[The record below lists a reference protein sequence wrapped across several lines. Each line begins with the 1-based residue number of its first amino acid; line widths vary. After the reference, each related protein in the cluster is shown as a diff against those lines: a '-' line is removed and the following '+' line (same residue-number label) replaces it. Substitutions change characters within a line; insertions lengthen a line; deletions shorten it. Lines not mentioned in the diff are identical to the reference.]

1 MLGQLSFNN
10 CFLTELFTPL
20 MLLELIFAFFAIE
33 GYIGMLKHEGFFFN
47 RKIQFAD
54 LLENLSSLTVT
65 KEDCVLL
72 RLQMIFLQQL
82 LKLGDHLSQLKI
94 SS

>member
-1 MLGQLSFNN
+1 
-10 CFLTELFTPL
+10 
-20 MLLELIFAFFAIE
+20 
-33 GYIGMLKHEGFFFN
+33 MLKHEGFFSFFN

-72 RLQMIFLQQL
+72 RSQIIFLQQL
-82 LKLGDHLSQLKI
+82 LKLGDHLIQLKI
-94 SS
+94 SSQGKFSVLSRTE